1 MPKIKKILVLMAT
14 YNGKEY
20 IEEQIRTIIEQRDV
34 DVEILISDDC
44 STDNTLEVI
53 NNLFDNNRIS
63 VLNNTNRFGS
73 AASNFFNLIQKCNTE
88 SFDYIAFSDQDDIW
102 FNDKL
107 ISAIH
112 KLEISSYD
120 GFSSDVIAYWPKINK
135 KKLIMK
141 SFSQKKYDHW
151 FEGPGP
157 GCTQVFTI
165 KSFEK
170 FKDFIIK
177 NKEDLTS
184 IDYHDWLVYSFYKH
198 NELKWIISDEP
209 KMLYRQH
216 EKNVSGENYTLGA
229 KWLRFKLIMN
239 NWYKNQI
246 ITNYELITKRSF
258 NQFIKSEKLI
268 LKPFSLRRRKLHS
281 LFLWFLIFIRVL
293 KN

>member
-107 ISAIH
+107 ISAIN
-112 KLEISSYD
+112 KLKISSYD

-151 FEGPGP
+151 FEAPGP
-157 GCTQVFTI
+157 GCTQVLTI

-177 NKEDLTS
+177 NKENLTS
-184 IDYHDWLVYSFYKH
+184 IDCHDWLVYSFYKH

-216 EKNVSGENYTLGA
+216 EKNVSGENITLGA

-239 NWYKNQI
+239 NWYKNQV

>member
-20 IEEQIRTIIEQRDV
+20 IEEQIMTIIGQRDV

-53 NNLFDNNRIS
+53 NNLFDNRIN
-63 VLNNTNRFGS
+63 VLNNRKRFGS
-73 AASNFFNLIQKCNTE
+73 AALNFFNLIQKCNTQ

-112 KLEISSYD
+112 KLETSSYD

-135 KKLIMK
+135 KKLITK

-177 NKEDLTS
+177 NKDNLTS

-198 NELKWIISDEP
+198 NELKWIISNEP

-216 EKNVSGENYTLGA
+216 EKNVLGENYTIGA
-229 KWLRFKLIMN
+229 KWQRLKLIMN

-246 ITNYELITKRSF
+246 IKNYELITKKSF

-268 LKPFSLRRRKLHS
+268 FKPFSLRRRKLHS
-281 LFLWFLIFIRVL
+281 LFLWFLIFVGVL